1 MKYRLYSILLI
12 LIFSTT
18 AFAQKEN
25 KLIRKG
31 NKLYKNEKYQ
41 DAEIKYR
48 KSLAIDSTTFK
59 GQFNLGD
66 AMYKQK
72 NYQEAAKIFNNLTQ
86 YKLDNKQKAKVFHN
100 LGNSLVELKKYPESI
115 SSYKNALKYNPKDKE
130 TKYNLAYAQKK
141 LKKQQQQQKKNK
153 DKNKN
158 KDKKKNKKDK
168 KQNQDKDKKKQKQQQ
183 QKQQQELLKLQ
194 NYRGLSIASTFIL

>member
-31 NKLYKNEKYQ
+31 NKLYKDEKYQ

-100 LGNSLVELKKYPESI
+100 LGNSLVELKNI
-115 SSYKNALKYNPKDKE
+115 LKV
-130 TKYNLAYAQKK
+130 LARIKM
-141 LKKQQQQQKKNK
+141 L
-153 DKNKN
+153 
-158 KDKKKNKKDK
+158 
-168 KQNQDKDKKKQKQQQ
+168 
-183 QKQQQELLKLQ
+183 
-194 NYRGLSIASTFIL
+194 